1 MNDVLEIEDLALLD
15 SHVSETIEPVPPPAA
30 LRQQIL
36 DAVRD
41 VPQNSRTVRGD
52 EGKWTRI
59 ADGVTS
65 KVLAFD
71 RQRRTATL
79 LMSFAPGA
87 VMPAHDHQGPEQSYV
102 VSGSCRIGSIYL
114 RAGDFHQAPA
124 GSHHGDVVSDEGC
137 VLLLVVDE
145 ADCRAA

>member
-1 MNDVLEIEDLALLD
+1 MTEVLELEDLTFLD
-15 SHVSETIEPVPPPAA
+15 SLVAETIEPVPPPPA

-36 DAVRD
+36 DAVRG
-41 VPQNSRTVRGD
+41 VPQNSRTVRRD
-52 EGKWTRI
+52 EGTTVHV
-59 ADGVTS
+59 AEGVTS

-71 RQRRTATL
+71 RERHTATL
-79 LMSFAPGA
+79 LMTFARGA
-87 VMPAHDHQGPEQSYV
+87 VMPAHQHHGAEQSYV

-124 GSHHGDVVSDEGC
+124 GSHHGDVVSEEGC